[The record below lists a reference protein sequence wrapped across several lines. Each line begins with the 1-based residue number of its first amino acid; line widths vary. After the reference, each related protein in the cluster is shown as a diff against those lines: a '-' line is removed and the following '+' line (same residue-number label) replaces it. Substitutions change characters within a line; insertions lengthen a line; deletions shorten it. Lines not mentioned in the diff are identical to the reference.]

1 MRPVQRFSTEYLR
14 QCSGMEPEQ
23 IVRFLEDFR
32 GLHSR
37 VRSAKS
43 RLISMRVP
51 DPLLEAFKTK
61 ARLGGVPYQT
71 QIKRLM
77 QDWLKTT

>member
-1 MRPVQRFSTEYLR
+1 MRPVQRFSTEYLS
-14 QCSGMEPEQ
+14 QCRGMNPDR

-32 GLHSR
+32 ALHSR
-37 VRSAKS
+37 GRPAKS

-51 DPLLEAFKTK
+51 EPLLDAFKTK